1 MLYEFKQ
8 DIKSIPKL
16 FPNFGYS
23 TNVMKRDDIIGYLDA
38 RSLVFA
44 LEERIEEYETYMR
57 NTLTNLLVE
66 KENQLNDEIS
76 TQLQALAIENQT
88 RHEDWI
94 AHANLKLTDAI
105 NNWNKRFDSTLIDIK
120 MDLTQKIK
128 HALKDLPNNQTFV
141 DYLTGILI
149 YEADT
154 VLDKINVSYSRSETG
169 TTIIIDGEDVLLSL
183 NTLDVL
189 NQICNSID
197 V

>member
-1 MLYEFKQ
+1 
-8 DIKSIPKL
+8 
-16 FPNFGYS
+16 
-23 TNVMKRDDIIGYLDA
+23 MKRDDIIGYLDA